1 MAQAI
6 LILAH
11 KDYAQVKS
19 LVKYLNHDFNV
30 YVHFDTKM
38 ILTAE
43 QQAEFNQLANVNWI
57 SQYNCKWGAYS
68 IVQAT
73 VALFKVALA
82 NPDNQYFHLLSA
94 QDWPTHHPKVI
105 FDFYDGQQQGY
116 MNFYPAKGVT
126 NFGEPLIWWMKYY
139 YNYDQLNRRTK
150 FGKIYHRVL
159 NLVETVLR
167 VDKLTKLGLSEEM
180 IYAGQQWVDLPREMV
195 AYAITEMEINPIW
208 ERLFKNSFC
217 PDEFWLSTILANSQ
231 YQQQINKQLY
241 RYIVWE
247 RRNGSRPA
255 NLDLTDYDPIVT
267 GDYFWARKMD
277 VKISEPLIDKLT
289 KHNEREENTHDK
301 V

>member
-19 LVKYLNHDFNV
+19 LVKYLNNDFNV

-68 IVQAT
+68 IVKAT

-82 NPDNQYFHLLSA
+82 NPDNQYFHLVSA

-150 FGKIYHRVL
+150 FGKVYHRVL
-159 NLVETVLR
+159 ILVETLFR
-167 VDKLTKLGLSEEM
+167 VNKLKHLGIDEES

-195 AYAITEMEINPIW
+195 SYAITEMEVNPIW
-208 ERLFKNSFC
+208 EQLFKNSYC
-217 PDEFWLSTILANSQ
+217 SDEFWLSTILGNSK
-231 YQQQINKQLY
+231 YKNQISKKIR
-241 RYIVWE
+241 RYVALE

-255 NLDLTDYDPIVT
+255 NLDLTDYEPIVT

-277 VKISEPLIDKLT
+277 TKISAPLVDKLT
-289 KHNEREENTHDK
+289 QRNEDEEKKHDQ